1 MYTFTVFLVWAR
13 KVEMAQVEATRPAH
27 LSGER
32 HIEKL
37 AEIDRQKFLLVKS
50 IRDTELAIE

>member
-1 MYTFTVFLVWAR
+1 
-13 KVEMAQVEATRPAH
+13 MAQVEAARPAH